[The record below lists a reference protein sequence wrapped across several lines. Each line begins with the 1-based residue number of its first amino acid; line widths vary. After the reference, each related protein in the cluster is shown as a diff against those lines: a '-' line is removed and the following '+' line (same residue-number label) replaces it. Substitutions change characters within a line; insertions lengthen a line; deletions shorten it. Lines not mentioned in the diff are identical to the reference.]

1 MRTTLAITLTLC
13 LAACGTEDK
22 TSDASDSASGSATG
36 SASDATGETS
46 GPTSGPTWGPTS
58 GESASGESGGA
69 TTGGQSSVVAED
81 SRSMCIGQPPLL
93 PEELGSPPISAPGL
107 SAMALGGGKVAVT
120 ETEYVSNCG
129 YSFTAVPEETAPNT
143 ISITYEHTGSEAD
156 CECNFTID
164 FTLSGLSPGTWTINS
179 GALSAMVDVT

>member
-1 MRTTLAITLTLC
+1 
-13 LAACGTEDK
+13 
-22 TSDASDSASGSATG
+22 
-36 SASDATGETS
+36 
-46 GPTSGPTWGPTS
+46 
-58 GESASGESGGA
+58 
-69 TTGGQSSVVAED
+69 
-81 SRSMCIGQPPLL
+81 MCVGQPPLL

-129 YSFTAVPEETAPNT
+129 YSFTAVPEEAAPNT

-164 FTLSGLSPGTWTINS
+164 FTLSGLSPGTWTISS